1 MSDLYTI
8 DSMLA
13 RLLDIGGT
21 IIDEETGEVVP
32 FDEVLALQ
40 MARADKIEG
49 WGLWLKNRKAEAE
62 AIDAEIKNLK
72 TRLDALNRQ
81 RERSQEEFQRYLG
94 GEKFRTAR
102 LVVSYRKSSSVV
114 FEGDPESLPDEYKT
128 IKTEI
133 KPNKEAMKP
142 ALQRGEQIE
151 GARLVTKQ
159 NIQIK

>member
-49 WGLWLKNRKAEAE
+49 WGLWIKNRRALITSIKAEEKALAE
-62 AIDAEIKNLK
+62 RRS
-72 TRLDALNRQ
+72 RLEKQLENSTARY
-81 RERSQEEFQRYLG
+81 QEYLA
-94 GEKFRTAR
+94 GEKVSTPR
-102 LVVSYRKSSSVV
+102 LSVSYRKS
-114 FEGDPESLPDEYKT
+114 ETPDITCLTEDLPAKYQRVKT
-128 IKTEI
+128 TVEPDKV
-133 KPNKEAMKP
+133 
-142 ALQRGEQIE
+142 ALKAALKAGEKID
-151 GARLVTKQ
+151 GVKLVTKQ
-159 NIQIK
+159 NIQIR